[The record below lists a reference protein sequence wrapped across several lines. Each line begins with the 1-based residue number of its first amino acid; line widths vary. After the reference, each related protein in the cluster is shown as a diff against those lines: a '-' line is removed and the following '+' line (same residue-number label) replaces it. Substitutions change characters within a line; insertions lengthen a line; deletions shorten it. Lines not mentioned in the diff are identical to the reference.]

1 MSINTKSIFARAYTR
16 DALTRACAKPIL
28 LATLL
33 ATPIAKM
40 LATLLAPLL
49 ATFSPHVLPP
59 LLQNRLQNVNLLAAP
74 LSTLLA
80 KRQTYCFQG
89 IFLHDVADSFH
100 DYGRIVRYGY
110 M

>member
-1 MSINTKSIFARAYTR
+1 VRETHI
-16 DALTRACAKPIL
+16 ACPTSCTAACHIL
-28 LATLL
+28 
-33 ATPIAKM
+33 
-40 LATLLAPLL
+40 
-49 ATFSPHVLPP
+49 PHVLPP